1 MYALTMVAF
10 ALIILPWGIRNYIVL
25 KEFIPVGANS
35 SVILYG
41 ASEPMLTIG
50 EGRAKEV
57 ARLYEEAKTRG
68 IVPPP
73 EDHPPAERDRYLGK
87 VAIDH
92 YQTRLRND
100 PADLSMYVV
109 KKFFRLWYSTESGN
123 NHGATFAINFG
134 LYILAGIGI
143 MLSWKQGNRK
153 AFAMLVLVGYFVFI
167 HWMTLPLFR
176 YMIPVM
182 PYLSI
187 FAAMGMLSIANRKWP
202 QISQK
207 IALLQK

>member
-1 MYALTMVAF
+1 M
-10 ALIILPWGIRNYIVL
+10 
-25 KEFIPVGANS
+25 
-35 SVILYG
+35 ILYG
-41 ASEPMLTIG
+41 HRPMLTIG
-50 EGRAKEV
+50 EGRAKGLPAYMRRQKQGV
-57 ARLYEEAKTRG
+57 SFRLQ
-68 IVPPP
+68 
-73 EDHPPAERDRYLGK
+73 DHPPAERDRYLGK